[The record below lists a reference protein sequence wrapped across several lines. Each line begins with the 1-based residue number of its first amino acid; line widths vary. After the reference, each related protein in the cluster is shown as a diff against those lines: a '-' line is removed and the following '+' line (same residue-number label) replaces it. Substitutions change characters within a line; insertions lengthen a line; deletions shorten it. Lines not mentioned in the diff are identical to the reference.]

1 MIKVK
6 NISSAF
12 VVLTLPDLR
21 FRRELM
27 PGREIPVS
35 EEEYETMMFDPG
47 INILVQNH
55 FISFSGVEE
64 EKQVVVEESSTYDVK
79 AIKEMLEK
87 QDITA
92 FAKFIPNAAPA
103 EKDTV
108 VQLAVDMGITNGGF
122 VALIKKYCDV
132 DVISAINT
140 KHLVE
145 E

>member
-122 VALIKKYCDV
+122 VTLIKKYCDV

>member
-79 AIKEMLEK
+79 AIKEMFEK

-92 FAKFIPNAAPA
+92 FAKFIPHAAPA

-122 VALIKKYCDV
+122 VSLIKKYCDV

>member
-1 MIKVK
+1 
-6 NISSAF
+6 
-12 VVLTLPDLR
+12 
-21 FRRELM
+21 
-27 PGREIPVS
+27 
-35 EEEYETMMFDPG
+35 
-47 INILVQNH
+47 
-55 FISFSGVEE
+55 
-64 EKQVVVEESSTYDVK
+64 
-79 AIKEMLEK
+79 MLEK

-122 VALIKKYCDV
+122 VTLIKKYCDV

>member
-122 VALIKKYCDV
+122 VTLIKKYCDV

-140 KHLVE
+140 KHLVDE
-145 E
+145 

>member
-92 FAKFIPNAAPA
+92 FAKFIPHAAPA

-122 VALIKKYCDV
+122 VTLIKKYCDV

>member
-6 NISSAF
+6 NISSAL
-12 VVLTLPDLR
+12 VVLTVPDLR

-47 INILVQNH
+47 INVMVQNH
-55 FISFSGVEE
+55 FIKFSGVEDD
-64 EKQVVVEESSTYDVK
+64 KQVIVETTPAYDVK

-92 FAKFIPNAAPA
+92 FAKFIPTAAPA

-108 VQLAVDMGITNGGF
+108 VKFAVDMGITNGGF
-122 VALIKKYCDV
+122 VSLIKKYCDV

-140 KHLVE
+140 KHLIE

>member
-64 EKQVVVEESSTYDVK
+64 EK
-79 AIKEMLEK
+79 
-87 QDITA
+87 
-92 FAKFIPNAAPA
+92 
-103 EKDTV
+103 
-108 VQLAVDMGITNGGF
+108 
-122 VALIKKYCDV
+122 
-132 DVISAINT
+132 
-140 KHLVE
+140 
-145 E
+145 

>member
-6 NISSAF
+6 NISSAM
-12 VVLTLPDLR
+12 VVLAIPELR
-21 FRRELM
+21 FRRELA
-27 PGREIPVS
+27 PGREVPIS
-35 EEEYETMMFDPG
+35 QEEYDTMMFDPG
-47 INILVQNH
+47 VNTMVQDH
-55 FISFSGVEE
+55 YIEFSGIENEE
-64 EKQVVVEESSTYDVK
+64 RVIVDESDKFVPS

-87 QDITA
+87 QDITS

-108 VQLAVDMGITNGGF
+108 VKLAIDLGITNSGF
-122 VALIKKYCDV
+122 AALIKKYCDV

-140 KHLVE
+140 KHQLE